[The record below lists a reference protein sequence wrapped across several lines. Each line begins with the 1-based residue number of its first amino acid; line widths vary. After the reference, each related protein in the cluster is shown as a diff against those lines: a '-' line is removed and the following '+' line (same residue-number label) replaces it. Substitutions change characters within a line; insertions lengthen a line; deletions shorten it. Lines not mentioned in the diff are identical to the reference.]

1 MTRERRG
8 DAAERAAGLAQRWV
22 AAYTRGLPP
31 AVGERRRAEL
41 ASDLWEQR
49 AAGRAAGTPPR
60 VVGRSI
66 VWRTMV
72 GAPADLRWRRRQLTA
87 PRGWQPAS
95 APAPRRLP
103 AWVVLAAV
111 VAIFQIAG
119 GLQSALLPVNRS
131 VAGAAGALAVVGTGV
146 LLLVGIAHRR
156 RSRAAGDALVAAG
169 ALAVLPWA
177 WLVVPAAGLPLLLV
191 AVVDAADARGW
202 GRVATFCAVSAA
214 LAAALLV
221 LAVALL
227 RLQWTGWLSGLPV
240 VLGLLAHQRSVRRLR
255 RPA

>member
-31 AVGERRRAEL
+31 AVRERRRAEL

-49 AAGRAAGTPPR
+49 AAGRAAGTPEPA
-60 VVGRSI
+60 VGRSI
-66 VWRTMV
+66 VWRTV
-72 GAPADLRWRRRQLTA
+72 AGAPADLRWRRRQLTA
-87 PRGWQPAS
+87 PRGWQLAS
-95 APAPRRLP
+95 AHAPSRLP
-103 AWVVLAAV
+103 AWVVLTALLAV
-111 VAIFQIAG
+111 FQIAT

-131 VAGAAGALAVVGTGV
+131 AAGAAGTLAVAGTGV

-156 RSRAAGDALVAAG
+156 RSRAAGDALLAAG
-169 ALAVLPWA
+169 ALAVLPSA
-177 WLVVPAAGLPLLLV
+177 WLVVPAAGLPLLLL
-191 AVVDAADARGW
+191 AVDDAADARDW
-202 GRVATFCAVSAA
+202 GPVARVCAVSAA

-221 LAVALL
+221 LAVALY